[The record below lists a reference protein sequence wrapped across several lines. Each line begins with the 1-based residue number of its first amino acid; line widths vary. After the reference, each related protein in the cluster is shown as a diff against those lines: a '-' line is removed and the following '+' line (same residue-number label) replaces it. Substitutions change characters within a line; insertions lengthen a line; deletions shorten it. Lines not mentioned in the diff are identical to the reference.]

1 MTVRP
6 SDEQPSFQQSP
17 VPRQNASD
25 RLPPDAGCKAQAVA
39 KLLRHEV
46 LRYTFGQQREY
57 EVRTRPNTRQAWSY
71 QCSVLCNGK
80 EIKKEFR
87 PIIIGHPRQ
96 RSPVDNADEA
106 SEAMRLSFATEAV
119 DVHFARVA
127 AVQEYLT
134 MAAIYA
140 PPPWSMYRRLY
151 TILVSLVG
159 AVLLTSY
166 GVWRYSPRTDH
177 TQPTAD
183 AAPSVQWEQNPVSYR
198 HPAGLPFSLPLPA
211 LNGEASSEPVELNLE
226 AGDQRPG
233 WIHLRRDTRRITG
246 IAPVVA
252 EDRTYPLSVL
262 AMTEDGGESRLQV
275 HLTIAAY
282 KASQPNGA
290 SSLIMPSVPKPA
302 VVQSP
307 PKPPKPAQKVSRP
320 APKSSKPA
328 QKDRPR
334 KSNR

>member
-17 VPRQNASD
+17 VPRQN
-25 RLPPDAGCKAQAVA
+25 PPDGLRPDAECKEQAVA

-46 LRYTFGQQREY
+46 LRHTFGIQREY
-57 EVRTRPNTRQAWSY
+57 EVRTRMNTRQAWSY
-71 QCSVLCNGK
+71 RCSVLCYGK

-87 PIIIGHPRQ
+87 PIVSDRPHQMP
-96 RSPVDNADEA
+96 PLDNADEVT
-106 SEAMRLSFATEAV
+106 EAMRVSSATEAV

-134 MAAIYA
+134 LAAIYS

-151 TILVSLVG
+151 TILVCLVG
-159 AVLLTSY
+159 AVLLIGY
-166 GVWRYSPRTDH
+166 GVWKSSLHTDL
-177 TQPTAD
+177 TQSTAD
-183 AAPSVQWEQNPVSYR
+183 AAPSVQWEQNHVSYR

-211 LNGEASSEPVELNLE
+211 LNGAASSEPVELNLE

-233 WIHLRRDTRRITG
+233 WIHLRRDTRRIIG
-246 IAPVVA
+246 IAPLVA

-262 AMTEDGGESRLQV
+262 AMTEDGSESRLQV
-275 HLTIAAY
+275 HLTIAAPR
-282 KASQPNGA
+282 ASLPNGA
-290 SSLIMPSVPKPA
+290 SSLVIPPVPKPA

-307 PKPPKPAQKVSRP
+307 PKSSKPAQKVSKP

-328 QKDRPR
+328 RKNQPR
-334 KSNR
+334 KSTR